1 MRYVIYYRIPFFDIQ
16 IFHHSG
22 LEFKGYKIE
31 NDLGGCVNSSNSD
44 HVIIIDKLTVIM
56 RDQLHFL
63 VK

>member
-31 NDLGGCVNSSNSD
+31 NDLGGCVNS
-44 HVIIIDKLTVIM
+44 
-56 RDQLHFL
+56 
-63 VK
+63 